1 MHEIFRHMDW
11 RSGSGD
17 DPAMQITTS
26 RRIFAHDEFLG
37 QYEMRLPA
45 GGFVVA
51 RRVPTVPEDEVEEHT
66 HTEAHFVLLMQG
78 AYVSSAVGAPAVAA
92 RPLLIYNPPGTTHR
106 DCFRGD
112 GGQFFTVSVSMA
124 TQRHFADAVA
134 LPDHAC
140 VLGRAA
146 LDVALNMAAGA
157 TAPTPHDGLI
167 VESLCAELLTATAF
181 DFKDVLDRAPAWLQ
195 RARELMHDDCGAEL
209 SLSDVAMAA
218 GVHPVHLTRTFRHH
232 FGCTPGDYLRRCRLT
247 KAAALLTDTAADL
260 ADVAEACGYF
270 DQAHFSHTFKAAFG
284 ISPRGYRLGATI
296 DRAGLPDTRPI
307 QPRTLRSTG

>member
-1 MHEIFRHMDW
+1 MHGIFRHMDW

-51 RRVPTVPEDEVEEHT
+51 RRVPTVPEHEVEEHT

-78 AYVSSAVGAPAVAA
+78 AYVSSAAGAPAVAA

-112 GGQFFTVSVSMA
+112 GGQFFTVSVSMV

-146 LDVALNMAAGA
+146 LGVALNMAAGA

-167 VESLCAELLTATAF
+167 VESLCAELLTATAL
-181 DFKDVLDRAPAWLQ
+181 DFKDVLDRAPAWLR
-195 RARELMHDDCGAEL
+195 RAREQMHDDCGAEL

-284 ISPRGYRLGATI
+284 VSPRGYRLGATT
-296 DRAGLPDTRPI
+296 DRAGLPDTRP
-307 QPRTLRSTG
+307 R

>member
-1 MHEIFRHMDW
+1 
-11 RSGSGD
+11 
-17 DPAMQITTS
+17 MQTVAS

-51 RRVPTVPEDEVEEHT
+51 RRVPTVPEHEVEEHT
-66 HTEAHFVLLMQG
+66 HTEAHFVLLMRG
-78 AYVSSAVGAPAVAA
+78 AYVSSAAGAPAVAE

-124 TQRHFADAVA
+124 TQRHFAYAVA

-146 LDVALNMAAGA
+146 LGVALNMAASGA
-157 TAPTPHDGLI
+157 APTPHDGLI
-167 VESLCAELLTATAF
+167 VESLCAELLTATAL
-181 DFKDVLDRAPAWLQ
+181 DFKDVLDRAPAWLR
-195 RARELMHDDCGAEL
+195 RARELMHDDCGTEL
-209 SLSDVAMAA
+209 SLSDVAMVA

-247 KAAALLTDTAADL
+247 KAAALLMDTSAEL
-260 ADVAEACGYF
+260 VDVAEACGYF

-284 ISPRGYRLGATI
+284 VSPRGYRLGATTG
-296 DRAGLPDTRPI
+296 RAGLPDTRPA
-307 QPRTLRSTG
+307 